1 MVWPEW
7 MFSPS
12 SRGTITIGNIAL
24 PSRQVYLQTQER
36 VTMATASYPIQ
47 VDAGASQALRRATAG
62 TSPVRHRRP
71 GERRSNQRFE
81 LALELDLF
89 QLRGAKRL
97 AWFASGTTVDWSRT
111 SILLQCSRNLAA
123 GSSAQL
129 VVRWTA
135 GVQLIVVGRV
145 IRADERGMVI
155 KILRRRFRGRPVS
168 IVSLAQL
175 VSWRP
180 SGRPN

>member
-1 MVWPEW
+1 M
-7 MFSPS
+7 
-12 SRGTITIGNIAL
+12 G
-24 PSRQVYLQTQER
+24 
-36 VTMATASYPIQ
+36 TASYPIQ
-47 VDAGASQALRRATAG
+47 VDAGASKALRRANPGAR
-62 TSPVRHRRP
+62 PVRHRQLA
-71 GERRSNQRFE
+71 ERRSNQRFE
-81 LALELDLF
+81 LALEFDLF
-89 QLRGAKRL
+89 QLRGAEHL
-97 AWFASGTTVDWSRT
+97 AWLASGTTIDWSRN
-111 SILLQCSRNLAA
+111 SILIQCSRNLAT

-145 IRADERGMVI
+145 IRTDERGMVV
-155 KILRRRFRGRPVS
+155 KILRRRFRGKPLL